1 MLRPVVE
8 NSNVMNEPDDSY
20 LIVVDYKDDAE
31 RKRAEYL
38 LDNWDHGTVES
49 LSGLSRIVEDDNIDG
64 LYEELVTK
72 VPENQIDIFGLSDV
86 DTQVA
91 KRQARLDEKFTTSS
105 DKVEWAMEAIMNKRK
120 TIEKDPQRNIYNVY
134 TKKGR
139 STVEFS
145 ITEAPGG
152 KVHLTGTIEGYGE
165 APEFL
170 KDYILDEIQ
179 YMI

>member
-1 MLRPVVE
+1 MLRPVE
-8 NSNVMNEPDDSY
+8 EYINIMNETNDSY
-20 LIVVDYKDDAE
+20 LIVVDYEDDAE
-31 RKRAEYL
+31 RKRVEYL
-38 LDNWDHGTVES
+38 LDNWDHGNVQS
-49 LSGLSRIVEDDNIDG
+49 LSGLSRIVEDDNIDA

-86 DTQVA
+86 DTHVA
-91 KRQARLDEKFTTSS
+91 KQEVRLDEKFATSR

-120 TIEKDPQRNIYNVY
+120 TIEKDPKMNIYNVY

-145 ITEAPGG
+145 ITEMPEG
-152 KVHLTGTIEGYGE
+152 KVHLTGTISGYGE
-165 APEFL
+165 APGFL

-179 YMI
+179 YMT

>member
-1 MLRPVVE
+1 
-8 NSNVMNEPDDSY
+8 MNKSDNSY
-20 LIVVDYKDDAE
+20 LIVIDYEDDAE

-38 LDNWDHGTVES
+38 LENWDQGAVES
-49 LSGLSRIVEDDNIDG
+49 LSGLSRFVEDDNIDD
-64 LYEELVTK
+64 LYEQLVTK
-72 VPENQIDIFGLSDV
+72 VPEHQINIFKLDGV
-86 DTQVA
+86 DFQVS
-91 KRQARLDEKFTTSS
+91 KRSAEFDEKFNTAK

-120 TIEKDPQRNIYNVY
+120 TIEKDPENDVYGVY

-145 ITEAPGG
+145 ITEGPGG
-152 KVHLTGTIEGYGE
+152 EVHLTGTIQGYGE

-170 KDYILDEIQ
+170 RNYILDEIE